1 VRRAA
6 ALADRVILG
15 PQPGWKDI
23 SVLTRQYKE
32 ALEEL
37 GKDPAGRIG
46 VHRSIAI
53 AKDRETAITEAREM
67 AAKKA
72 GMYSAFNMQ
81 ENTTVDFGLGGQ
93 RELPDWAI
101 AGSPQDCAEIINR
114 CKEDEGLD
122 YVGLASLNL
131 PREFP
136 AKLEYLQL
144 ISEELLPHLQ

>member
-1 VRRAA
+1 
-6 ALADRVILG
+6 
-15 PQPGWKDI
+15 
-23 SVLTRQYKE
+23 
-32 ALEEL
+32 
-37 GKDPAGRIG
+37 
-46 VHRSIAI
+46 
-53 AKDRETAITEAREM
+53 M

-93 RELPDWAI
+93 RELADWAV

-114 CKEDEGLD
+114 CKEEEGLD
-122 YVGLASLNL
+122 YIGLASLNL
-131 PREFP
+131 PQEFP